1 MLALDIMKLLKKI
14 IHRDVMHLRYST
26 ALKGSKK
33 EDTATHINMLGIME
47 KKMKHYTQLA
57 VT

>member
-1 MLALDIMKLLKKI
+1 
-14 IHRDVMHLRYST
+14 MHVTYST
-26 ALKGSKK
+26 AIKGSKK

>member
-1 MLALDIMKLLKKI
+1 
-14 IHRDVMHLRYST
+14 MHLRYST
-26 ALKGSKK
+26 ALTGSEK
-33 EDTATHINMLGIME
+33 EDTATHINMLGTME

>member
-1 MLALDIMKLLKKI
+1 
-14 IHRDVMHLRYST
+14 MHVRYST
-26 ALKGSKK
+26 AIKGSKK